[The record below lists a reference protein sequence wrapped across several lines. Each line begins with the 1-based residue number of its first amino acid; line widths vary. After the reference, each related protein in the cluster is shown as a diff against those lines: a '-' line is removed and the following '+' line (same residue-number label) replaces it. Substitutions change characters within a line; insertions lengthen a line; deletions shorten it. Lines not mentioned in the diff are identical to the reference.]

1 MARLR
6 RRACIALFLF
16 TLFVFGTMMGLRT
29 LKPSDGFSDLAPGL
43 ELLPAMAGKV
53 DRRSVSRDATAS
65 PGQVRPADSNTHA
78 VLSNSG
84 PEGTIFY
91 DVHIFYYTW
100 YGNPSMDGKYIHWDH
115 ILVPHWD
122 PKIASSYPRGRHAPP
137 EDIGSS
143 FYPELNPYSSR
154 DPDVLESHMEQ
165 IGASA
170 AGVLVMSWYPPGLA
184 DDNGEPAEDLVPAV
198 LDAAY
203 RHNLK
208 VAFHIQIYRGRND
221 QSVHDNI
228 KYIIDRYGEHGAFYK
243 CTSSTGKSLPLFY
256 IYDSYLTPPES
267 WSELLTPAGSHSV
280 RGSAYDSI
288 FIALIVEERH
298 KHDILA
304 GGFDGMYTYFASNGF
319 SFGSSHQNWK
329 SIKAFCDGNNLLFIP
344 SVGPGYIDTSIRPW
358 NNHNL
363 RNRVNGRYFET
374 ALQAALDVR
383 PEVVAITSFNEWHEG
398 TQIERAT
405 PKKTVTRVYLDYQPH
420 GPDHYLELT
429 RRWVEQFNKEKEQWL
444 V

>member
-170 AGVLVMSWYPPGLA
+170 AGKKNSSVLLYSFWPLRSCWCGTKTFQHHASSGQLPK
-184 DDNGEPAEDLVPAV
+184 VPTC
-198 LDAAY
+198 LLLHFKRDF
-203 RHNLK
+203 K
-208 VAFHIQIYRGRND
+208 VVI
-221 QSVHDNI
+221 
-228 KYIIDRYGEHGAFYK
+228 
-243 CTSSTGKSLPLFY
+243 
-256 IYDSYLTPPES
+256 
-267 WSELLTPAGSHSV
+267 LLLLQYSHS
-280 RGSAYDSI
+280 
-288 FIALIVEERH
+288 
-298 KHDILA
+298 
-304 GGFDGMYTYFASNGF
+304 T
-319 SFGSSHQNWK
+319 SH
-329 SIKAFCDGNNLLFIP
+329 I
-344 SVGPGYIDTSIRPW
+344 
-358 NNHNL
+358 
-363 RNRVNGRYFET
+363 
-374 ALQAALDVR
+374 
-383 PEVVAITSFNEWHEG
+383 
-398 TQIERAT
+398 
-405 PKKTVTRVYLDYQPH
+405 
-420 GPDHYLELT
+420 
-429 RRWVEQFNKEKEQWL
+429 
-444 V
+444 

>member
-1 MARLR
+1 MARIR
-6 RRACIALFLF
+6 RKACIALFLF
-16 TLFVFGTMMGLRT
+16 TLFIFGAMMGLRT

-43 ELLPAMAGKV
+43 EILPMIGGKM
-53 DRRSVSRDATAS
+53 DRRSVSLDATAS
-65 PGQVRPADSNTHA
+65 PGHARPAGSNPKA

-91 DVHIFYYTW
+91 DVQIFYYTW
-100 YGNPSMDGKYIHWDH
+100 YGNPHMDGKYIHWDH

-122 PKIASSYPRGRHAPP
+122 PKIASSYPRGRHMPP

-170 AGVLVMSWYPPGLA
+170 AGTVQGCNGGTLELLERDGGVLVLSWYPPGLA

-208 VAFHIQIYRGRND
+208 DLTPDVCSFSELSSIRAKPGQKAAAAAGSVAFHIQPYRGRND

-228 KYIIDRYGEHGAFYK
+228 KYIIDRYGDHGAFYK
-243 CTSSTGKSLPLFY
+243 FTSSTGKSLPLFY

-267 WSELLTPAGSHSV
+267 WSEFLTPSGSHSV
-280 RGSAYDSI
+280 RGSAYDSV
-288 FIALIVEERH
+288 FIALIVDERH
-298 KHDILA
+298 RHDILA

-329 SIKAFCDGNNLLFIP
+329 AIKAFCDRQQPPLHP
-344 SVGPGYIDTSIRPW
+344 QRRPW
-358 NNHNL
+358 LH
-363 RNRVNGRYFET
+363 RHKHP
-374 ALQAALDVR
+374 A
-383 PEVVAITSFNEWHEG
+383 
-398 TQIERAT
+398 
-405 PKKTVTRVYLDYQPH
+405 
-420 GPDHYLELT
+420 
-429 RRWVEQFNKEKEQWL
+429 VEQPQHAQQGERPL
-444 V
+444 L